1 MFKLVLLMHVKFHEV
16 LFILRESLEKVWF
29 GVQRVQRRYS
39 LSEKTLQQGN
49 FRGMVHSGP
58 RRGSRI

>member
-29 GVQRVQRRYS
+29 GKWTEGLTEIQFVGDD
-39 LSEKTLQQGN
+39 LTTG
-49 FRGMVHSGP
+49 
-58 RRGSRI
+58 